1 MLSCEEL
8 LDLQHRLENPL
19 PPNHLTKFYLRNE
32 VSLHNTPDDIWV
44 IINGRVL
51 DLNPF
56 LAKPDVF
63 KSAVCFILTNVKGL
77 KGFVVIICFR

>member
-8 LDLQHRLENPL
+8 FELQNRLENPL
-19 PPNHLTKFYLRNE
+19 PPKHVSTFYLRDE
-32 VSLHNTPDDIWV
+32 VSLHNSPDNVWV
-44 IINGRVL
+44 IVNGRVL

-63 KSAVCFILTNVKGL
+63 TTAVGL
-77 KGFVVIICFR
+77 FEEMLRDRGIKYRI